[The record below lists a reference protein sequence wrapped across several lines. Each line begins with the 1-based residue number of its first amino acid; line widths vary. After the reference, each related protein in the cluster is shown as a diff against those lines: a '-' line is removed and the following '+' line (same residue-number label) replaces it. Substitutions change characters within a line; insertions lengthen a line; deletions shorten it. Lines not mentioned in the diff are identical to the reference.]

1 MFSKIVVLLAAV
13 AFASAGYL
21 QPAPAFHAAP
31 LSFAAPAISRVEHL
45 PPAVASS
52 YKTEVFTP
60 PAARTYE
67 ISPAVT
73 HFAPA
78 PIVAPAPAPLVYP
91 VPQVPRIAHFAP
103 AVHAAS
109 FAAPAIHHAP
119 LIRAGPVNFGFGGLG
134 YASGFGHGLGYAS
147 GFGHGLGYASGFGHG
162 LGYSKYY

>member
-1 MFSKIVVLLAAV
+1 MFSKVVIFLAVV

-60 PAARTYE
+60 PAARTYQ
-67 ISPAVT
+67 IAPAVT

-78 PIVAPAPAPLVYP
+78 PVVPVAPAPAPLVYP
-91 VPQVPRIAHFAP
+91 VPAAPRIAHYAPGAFAAP
-103 AVHAAS
+103 AVHAAPLVR
-109 FAAPAIHHAP
+109 AAPI
-119 LIRAGPVNFGFGGLG
+119 NFGFGGHGFAAG
-134 YASGFGHGLGYAS
+134 YGHGLGYAS
-147 GFGHGLGYASGFGHG
+147 GYGHGLGYASGFGHG
-162 LGYSKYY
+162 LGYSKYF